1 MNSRRAQGALSILV
15 GASIW
20 GLFWIPLRHID
31 ENGVTGLWAVALCM
45 AAALIPAVPV
55 AWRLGEFRGDQ
66 IGSVA
71 VIGLGS
77 GVSLTLYS
85 LALIETDVIRAIFLF
100 YALPIWTAIFGFVF
114 LKERLS
120 PSRVAAIA
128 TGLAGLWMLLGGGDG
143 WPVPENRG
151 DWFAL
156 AAGFLWGATI
166 AVIKKREQ
174 TGAFANVSATF
185 LIGTVFAIA
194 LAFALPGQRAQI
206 PDMQAVT
213 AVAVVGL
220 GFGIVGFWPSA
231 VGMFWGTR
239 HVPATTSAL
248 LTMSEIIVGTIS
260 AVLLIGTSLD
270 LLAMI
275 GAAFIVL
282 AVFIDLYGHRDD
294 VVVLSNEEI
303 PN

>member
-1 MNSRRAQGALSILV
+1 MISRRTQGAVAILL

-20 GLFWIPLRHID
+20 GLFWIPLRHVD

-45 AAALIPAVPV
+45 GAALIPALPV
-55 AWRLGEFRGDQ
+55 AWRLGELRRDRM
-66 IGSVA
+66 GSIA
-71 VIGLGS
+71 AIGLGS

-120 PSRVAAIA
+120 AIRIVAIV
-128 TGLAGLWMLLGGGDG
+128 TGLAGLWLLLGGNDG

-166 AVIKKREQ
+166 ALIKKQQQ
-174 TGAFANVSATF
+174 TGAFANVCATF
-185 LIGTVFAIA
+185 LIGATFAVV
-194 LAFALPGQRAQI
+194 LAFALPGQRAQL
-206 PDMQAVT
+206 PEMQALM
-213 AVAVVGL
+213 AVAVVGI

-231 VGMFWGTR
+231 IGMFWGTR

-248 LTMSEIIVGTIS
+248 LTMSEIIVGTVS

-270 LLAMI
+270 PLAMV
-275 GAAFIVL
+275 GAALIVA
-282 AVFIDLYGHRDD
+282 AVFVDLYGHRDEGIIQPQED
-294 VVVLSNEEI
+294 I